1 VTQCNVNNGTWSIW
15 FNEYKKSI
23 TYVVWIES
31 VTENST
37 VSCHS

>member
-1 VTQCNVNNGTWSIW
+1 MAHGQFGLMSI
-15 FNEYKKSI
+15 EKSI